1 MRKMIWEEQDEKDKI
16 TKGKQ
21 TYRMNKK
28 AEKLGNHP
36 PSAMVECWTVDDES
50 GVQFPD
56 QTKFFWQLSF
66 DEDFTS

>member
-1 MRKMIWEEQDEKDKI
+1 MRKMMWEEQDEKDKI

-21 TYRMNKK
+21 TQTMNKK
-28 AEKLGNHP
+28 AELLGSHP
-36 PSAMVECWTVDDES
+36 PSAMVGCWTMDDES

-56 QTKFFWQLSF
+56 QTVFFWQLSF